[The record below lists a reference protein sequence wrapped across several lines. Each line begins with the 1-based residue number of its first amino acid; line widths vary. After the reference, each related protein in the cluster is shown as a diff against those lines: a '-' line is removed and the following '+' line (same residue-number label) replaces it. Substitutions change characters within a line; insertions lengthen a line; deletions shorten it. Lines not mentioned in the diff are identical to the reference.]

1 MNNKAEAMIAE
12 IKALSWWQRWFTDE
26 KANIY
31 KRFAEE
37 AHAEILA
44 DTKTKLNK
52 YLRKLD
58 NGDQDQKKKAA
69 LLRGVRAH
77 LEAHNLSLTFDN
89 MLDYVSGRVIGLEQE
104 LGDVRTELEAANNK
118 INQLEDDLEQI
129 KNERDQAKL
138 ERDQAKLERD
148 QAKLERDQAKQERVT
163 MQNRLDEITEAMTS
177 HGLFGGVSASRE
189 GESEVSNITGR
200 DIPPSSQVEGESLRK
215 VSERYFSSQKE
226 GRSVN

>member
-12 IKALSWWQRWFTDE
+12 IKALYWWQRWFTDA
-26 KANIY
+26 KADIY

-44 DTKTKLNK
+44 DTETKLNK
-52 YLRKLD
+52 YLRRLD

-104 LGDVRTELEAANNK
+104 LATATAKITTLENNLTAANAK
-118 INQLEDDLEQI
+118 INQLEEDIEQI
-129 KNERDQAKL
+129 KN
-138 ERDQAKLERD
+138 ERD

>member
-44 DTKTKLNK
+44 DTETKLNK

-58 NGDQDQKKKAA
+58 NGNQDQKKKAA
-69 LLRGVRAH
+69 LLRGVKAH

-104 LGDVRTELEAANNK
+104 LGDVRTDLDAANNK
-118 INQLEDDLEQI
+118 INQLENDLEQV
-129 KNERDQAKL
+129 RDQA
-138 ERDQAKLERD
+138 ERDKLSLQSQIEELRTFMRGCGM
-148 QAKLERDQAKQERVT
+148 LEGIPNPQ
-163 MQNRLDEITEAMTS
+163 
-177 HGLFGGVSASRE
+177 E
-189 GESEVSNITGR
+189 GESHAAHVTGEG
-200 DIPPSSQVEGESLRK
+200 IPPADVKGNRAVAGEYIK
-215 VSERYFSSQKE
+215 HKQENAAGEER
-226 GRSVN
+226 GVN